1 MRLLGKIIGYS
12 LWIGAGILMFWFWLM
27 AMTKWL
33 GFIGLILAFILS
45 PGLVIFPAI
54 FWVVEGIFP
63 TFYFIVWGIGIVGL
77 VIASVFD

>member
-1 MRLLGKIIGYS
+1 
-12 LWIGAGILMFWFWLM
+12 MFWFWLM
-27 AMTKWL
+27 AMNKWL
-33 GFIGLILAFILS
+33 GFIGVILAFILS
-45 PGLVIFPAI
+45 PGLVIFPVI